1 MEECKLELY
10 FNCIFTWMISRLVII
25 LSFFVLSL
33 SAQTHMDSLF
43 KTTETMGYIS
53 IKEGFGNLPNLLYEG
68 LIQNKFY
75 LSIDKKARWALA
87 FEPRAC
93 FRVRLRRSLPMINPS
108 FHGVGDVMFRLKSGE
123 SHMSFLNYRIAHHS
137 NGQEDY
143 FYDWVKNDIDYED
156 GSFSTNYLAL
166 GYNDCRQKIWGNS
179 KVIIRRKLEFEAH
192 PNLYR
197 NPYMDD
203 MYDDLRLNGTYVV
216 RKDKDKGI
224 GSMMLQVESTLL
236 CEQFSFNRLISGET
250 FTLRTRY
257 SYQFLPSAD
266 VWAYAEYYHG
276 QDYYNLYF
284 NNILDVLK
292 IGLLIVPKKAP
303 IFH

>member
-1 MEECKLELY
+1 
-10 FNCIFTWMISRLVII
+10 MIKALLLFFISLSFLGLSQSRL
-25 LSFFVLSL
+25 
-33 SAQTHMDSLF
+33 DSVF
-43 KTTETMGYIS
+43 KSTESMGYIS
-53 IKEGFGNLPNLLYEG
+53 AKEGFGNLPSLLFEG
-68 LIQNKFY
+68 MIQNKFY
-75 LSIDKKARWALA
+75 LSVDKKNKWAIS
-87 FEPRAC
+87 FEPKVN
-93 FRVRLRRSLPMINPS
+93 VRMKMEHSFPIINPS
-108 FHGVGDVMFRLKSGE
+108 FHAIGDVLYKPKTNQEIMRFWSLRVG
-123 SHMSFLNYRIAHHS
+123 HHS

-143 FYDWVKNDIDYED
+143 FYDWVKQDIDYED

-179 KVIIRRKLEFEAH
+179 KVVIRRKLEFEAH

-216 RKDKDKGI
+216 RKNKDKGV
-224 GSMMLQVESTLL
+224 GSMMLEVESTLL
-236 CEQFSFNRLISGET
+236 CEQFSFNRLVSGET